1 MSLHGV
7 AVTSTGAER
16 LRDRHPQL
24 PLSDL
29 AGGAA
34 GLEPGRPLRLQ
45 SARAEWLAAGVAD
58 PENELVR
65 VWRAADGGAGE
76 GTDGGAAIHAFDAGF
91 FRAHARHALALRRM
105 LGLADGVSAYRLING
120 EGDGLSGLA
129 ADVYGPFAVV
139 TALSRGL
146 LAHARRLADA
156 VLAALPEADL
166 PLRGV
171 VLKVRLKAQ
180 GASPER
186 VKDQVIGEEPP
197 AKLIV
202 REAGVPYEVHLRGGI
217 NVGLFSDMR
226 DHRAGLARFVRG
238 RRVLNTF
245 AYTGALSLAAAR
257 AGAAAVT
264 SVDLAAGPLAWAR
277 ENFRLSGLDPEE
289 ARFRWETSDVFR
301 FLDAERARGAA
312 YDVVILDPPTVSG
325 ARATSWAQKRD
336 YPDLI
341 AAACAL
347 LPEEGGHLW
356 VSSNTHRG
364 PGIIKHVE
372 QGLSRAARP
381 AALLELGGLP
391 PDFPTPVGW
400 PAARYLEVCQLAV
413 GAGRRTAPPPR

>member
-1 MSLHGV
+1 MSLHGI
-7 AVTSTGAER
+7 AVTTFGAER
-16 LRDRHPQL
+16 LRQRHPQL
-24 PLSDL
+24 PLTDL
-29 AGGAA
+29 AGGAG
-34 GLEPGRPLRLQ
+34 GLEPGRPLRL
-45 SARAEWLAAGVAD
+45 LAAPGEILGAGVAD

-65 VWRAADGGAGE
+65 VWRAADGGDGS
-76 GTDGGAAIHAFDAGF
+76 GTDGGSAIHAFDAAF
-91 FRAHARHALALRRM
+91 FRSHVRHALALRRR
-105 LGLADGVSAYRLING
+105 LGLADGTSAYRLVNG

-129 ADVYGPFAVV
+129 VDVYESYAVV

-146 LAHARRLADA
+146 VNHARLLAEAAMA
-156 VLAALPEADL
+156 VLPEADL

-180 GASPER
+180 GSSPER
-186 VKDQVIGEEPP
+186 AKDQVLGQEPP

-202 REAGVPYEVHLRGGI
+202 RENGVPYEVHLRGGI

-226 DHRAGLARFVRG
+226 DHRAGLARFVRE

-257 AGAAAVT
+257 AGAAAVV
-264 SVDLAAGPLAWAR
+264 SVDLASGPLAWAR
-277 ENFRLSGLDPEE
+277 ANFRLSGLDPE
-289 ARFRWETSDVFR
+289 APRFRWEASDVFR
-301 FLDAERARGAA
+301 YLDSERERGATH
-312 YDVVILDPPTVSG
+312 DVIILDPPTVSG

-347 LPEEGGHLW
+347 LPEDGGHLW

-364 PGIIKHVE
+364 PGILKHVE
-372 QGLSRAARP
+372 AGLTRAGRP

-391 PDFPTPVGW
+391 PDFPTPVAW

-413 GAGRRTAPPPR
+413 GAGRAG